1 MFIELSK
8 QKTLINT
15 DFIQQIY
22 PNERITNSTYIEFQN
37 GSEKLIQISY
47 DEFMKILSQGLKYKI
62 EVYKIGE

>member
-8 QKTLINT
+8 QKTVINT

-37 GSEKLIQISY
+37 GSKKLIQISY
-47 DEFMKILSQGLKYKI
+47 DEFMKILFQGLKYKI